1 MQDNIDPAGASN
13 NSKQS
18 STPAT
23 GNETNKEVIELA
35 HTEAEKDIEDDAEL
49 TGPGPN
55 EDLDEGEIARL
66 GEDTP
71 TPVI

>member
-1 MQDNIDPAGASN
+1 MQDNNAAGEASN
-13 NSKQS
+13 SNENS
-18 STPAT
+18 TATT
-23 GNETNKEVIELA
+23 GNEMDKEVIELA
-35 HTEAEKDIEDDAEL
+35 HTEAEKDIEEDGEL

-55 EDLDEGEIARL
+55 EDLDEGESARL